1 MKKTALAIAL
11 LSMGAIGSANAASFL
26 NGGFE
31 NGDYSGWQLGSGT
44 LPYNQA
50 TGNPDGSLALDP
62 ASYMGSN
69 TNWQGAIVSAGND
82 PYTGQ
87 SMVKY
92 GSYSARINNDWND
105 NSVNVIRQVVNNY
118 DGTSINFAWAA
129 VLEASHGVTD
139 SDIFGLKIIDLTT
152 NSVLYNVAYS
162 SATAP
167 GLFNVA
173 FGYIY
178 WNNWTEVSL
187 NVTQGHNFEIS
198 LLASDCPYGGHWGY
212 VYLDGFGTVQGGGG
226 DNGSGGGT
234 VPEPATLAL
243 MGLGLAGLAVRR
255 RKTA

>member
-11 LSMGAIGSANAASFL
+11 LSMSVVGSANAASFV

-31 NGDYSGWQLGSGT
+31 SGDFTGWQQGSGYT
-44 LPYNQA
+44 SYP
-50 TGNPDGSLALDP
+50 TGNADGSLALDP
-62 ASYMGSN
+62 ANYLSSN

-92 GSYSARINNDWND
+92 GNYSARINNAVND
-105 NSVNVIRQVVNNY
+105 YSVNVIRQVVNNY

-129 VLEASHGVTD
+129 VLLASHGVTD
-139 SDIFGLKIIDLTT
+139 SDIFGLKITDLTT
-152 NSVLYNVAYS
+152 STVLYNAAYS

-167 GLFNVA
+167 GLFHMAGWGV
-173 FGYIY
+173 Y
-178 WNNWTEVSL
+178 WNEWTEISL
-187 NVTQGHNFEIS
+187 NVTQGHDYEVS

-212 VYLDGFGTVQGGGG
+212 VYLDGFGTVQGGPG
-226 DNGSGGGT
+226 DEGTGGGT

-243 MGLGLAGLAVRR
+243 MGLGLAGFAVRR